1 MKKIRYHF
9 ICKKE
14 KNSNN
19 NDKRTFTA
27 TTVEG
32 DIKFSRYSHTFFP
45 AEKKRTKT
53 IKKYLKMRGRSLLN
67 LTYKIHK

>member
-53 IKKYLKMRGRSLLN
+53 IKN
-67 LTYKIHK
+67 I